1 MARLFHKKGAR
12 IGFGATSLGAA
23 AAMMSLLITSGSA
36 YAATVLPGQSGS
48 YNASASSSGL
58 YLSIAGHQL
67 TGGTSSASG
76 TYAGASNEQASAS
89 GQGFLLSS
97 QITGN
102 GTSASVDNTKGA
114 PFTASQ
120 AEGKNSDGLVN
131 GGNGGAVDVGGP
143 TVPAAD
149 CNQGGGG
156 GQMGVGLFVGIGC
169 GYSSATVDDPASSAP
184 TGPQALGVGQI
195 ADVHVDLAGILG
207 ALGSG
212 GLNQLCTAL
221 QGASTGSAVPVPG
234 LGTIPAG
241 ATVGALSGIPG
252 LGSVLSTL
260 STATGSTQAASSPSN
275 PLTGPG
281 GLLTDIVC
289 NLLQN
294 VNPSV
299 QLTVGS
305 AYSEVVSTTSQV
317 FAKAHSSSV
326 DLSLLAGV
334 ISGTNPLL
342 RVQIPSAT
350 AETCEGS
357 GCSVPSGACQT
368 SASGADWTSW
378 YNSGLIEVSGLLVD
392 TLHTVSMGSIPDPIE
407 IPPCGALS
415 PLVNAI
421 NGSPLGQVI
430 NLQLATA
437 SATGNG
443 VSGSGLQVKL
453 LPGMVMGNDLLTL
466 DGAGI
471 QTAANNASAAGPATN
486 PQSNPP
492 VLQSAQSPTSVHT
505 GEWFAGSLPLLAVLA
520 ALGGGLLGW
529 PRLRRFP
536 MVARLVSRGSR

>member
-1 MARLFHKKGAR
+1 MARLFRKKGAR
-12 IGFGATSLGAA
+12 IAFGATSLGAA

-36 YAATVLPGQSGS
+36 YAAAVLPGQSGS

-58 YLSIAGHQL
+58 YLSIAGNQL

-76 TYAGASNEQASAS
+76 SYNGVSNEQASAS
-89 GQGFLLSS
+89 GQGFLLST

-120 AEGKNSDGLVN
+120 AEGSNSDSLVN

-143 TVPAAD
+143 TVPVAD

-156 GQMGVGLFVGIGC
+156 GQMGVGAFVGVGC
-169 GYSSATVDDPASSAP
+169 GYSSATVDDPATNAP
-184 TGPQALGVGQI
+184 AGPQALGVGQI
-195 ADVHVDLAGILG
+195 AQVDVDLAGILG

-221 QGASTGSAVPVPG
+221 QGAATGSSLPVPG
-234 LGTIPAG
+234 LGTIPG
-241 ATVGALSGIPG
+241 VGSLSSVPG
-252 LGSVLSTL
+252 LGTLLSTV
-260 STATGSTQAASSPSN
+260 TGSTAAAGSSPSN

-289 NLLQN
+289 NLLQA
-294 VNPSV
+294 VNPTV
-299 QLTVGS
+299 QLTVGG

-326 DLSLLAGV
+326 DLSVLAGV

-368 SASGADWTSW
+368 QAASADWTSW
-378 YNSGLIEVSGLLVD
+378 YNSGLIEISGLLVD
-392 TLHTVSMGSIPDPIE
+392 TLHTVSMGSVPDPIE

-415 PLVNAI
+415 PLVDAI
-421 NGSPLGQVI
+421 NGSPLGQLI

-437 SATGNG
+437 TASGSG
-443 VSGSGLQVKL
+443 VSGSGLQVKV
-453 LPGMVMGNDLLTL
+453 LPGMGPGGSDVLNLN
-466 DGAGI
+466 GAGI
-471 QTAANNASAAGPATN
+471 QTAASNTPTAGPATQ
-486 PQSNPP
+486 PQNNPP

-505 GEWFAGSLPLLAVLA
+505 GLWFAGSLPLLAVLA

-529 PRLRRFP
+529 PRLRRLP

>member
-1 MARLFHKKGAR
+1 MARLFRKKGAR
-12 IGFGATSLGAA
+12 IAFGATSLGAA

-36 YAATVLPGQSGS
+36 YAAAVLPGQSGT
-48 YNASASSSGL
+48 YNVSASSSGL
-58 YLSIAGHQL
+58 YLAIAGNQL

-76 TYAGASNEQASAS
+76 TYAGVANEQASAS
-89 GQGFLLSS
+89 GQGFLLST

-102 GTSASVDNTKGA
+102 GTSAKVDNNANPTG

-120 AEGKNSDGLVN
+120 AEGKNSDTLVN

-143 TVPAAD
+143 TVPVAD

-156 GQMGVGLFVGIGC
+156 GQMGVGAFVGIGC
-169 GYSSATVDDPASSAP
+169 GYSSATVDDPTTTTPA
-184 TGPQALGVGQI
+184 GPQALGVGQI
-195 ADVHVDLAGILG
+195 AQVDVDLAGILG

-221 QGASTGSAVPVPG
+221 QGSASGAALPVPG
-234 LGTIPAG
+234 LGTIPG
-241 ATVGALSGIPG
+241 VGSLSSVPG
-252 LGSVLSTL
+252 LGTLLSAVTNQ
-260 STATGSTQAASSPSN
+260 TAAASSSPSN

-289 NLLQN
+289 NLLQA
-294 VNPSV
+294 VNPTV
-299 QLTVGS
+299 QLTVGG
-305 AYSEVVSTTSQV
+305 AYSEVVSSASQV

-357 GCSVPSGACQT
+357 GCSVPNGACQT
-368 SASGADWTSW
+368 SAAGADWTSW
-378 YNSGLIEVSGLLVD
+378 YNSGLIEISGLLVD
-392 TLHTVSMGSIPDPIE
+392 TLHTVSMGSLPDPIE

-421 NGSPLGQVI
+421 NGSPLGQLI

-437 SATGNG
+437 TATGNG
-443 VSGSGLQVKL
+443 VSGSGLQVKV
-453 LPGMVMGNDLLTL
+453 LPGMVMGNDLLSL
-466 DGAGI
+466 NGAGI
-471 QTAANNASAAGPATN
+471 QTGANNTAAPVTTPNTPNPAA
-486 PQSNPP
+486 P
-492 VLQSAQSPTSVHT
+492 VLQAAQSATQVHT

-529 PRLRRFP
+529 PRIRRLP
-536 MVARLVSRGSR
+536 MVAHLVKRGSR